1 MMDLQ
6 DKIYVAGHQGLVG
19 SAILRRLQEEGYGNI
34 VFKSHRELDLTR
46 QSEVEAFFLAER
58 PRYVFL
64 GAGLV
69 GGILAN
75 TTYPAEFFYS
85 NLAVALNVVHSSYL
99 AGVKKLLFLGSSCIY
114 PREAPQPIPE
124 EALLTSP
131 LEPTNEAY
139 ALAKIAGLKMCSH
152 YNRQYGTDFL
162 SVMPTNLY
170 GPNDHYHPE
179 KSHVLPALLRKFHE
193 AKETGASEVLLWG
206 SGSPL
211 REFLYVDDLAEAV
224 VFLMENF
231 SAPDLGET
239 INIGTGEEISIRDL
253 AERVRRVVGFEGKIS
268 WDPTKPDGMPRK
280 LLAGHRILSLGW
292 SPKVSLSEGLEG
304 TYRDFK
310 ARWEAGTI
318 IP

>member
-1 MMDLQ
+1 MDLQ

-64 GAGLV
+64 GAARV

-85 NLAVALNVVHSSYL
+85 KLAVALKVAHTCYL

-253 AERVRRVVGFEGKIS
+253 AERVRRVVGFEGEIS
-268 WDPTKPDGMPRK
+268 WDSTKPDGMPRK
-280 LLAGHRILSLGW
+280 LLDVHRILSLGW
-292 SPKVSLSEGLEG
+292 SPKVSLSEGLER

-318 IP
+318 VP

>member
-1 MMDLQ
+1 
-6 DKIYVAGHQGLVG
+6 
-19 SAILRRLQEEGYGNI
+19 
-34 VFKSHRELDLTR
+34 
-46 QSEVEAFFLAER
+46 
-58 PRYVFL
+58 
-64 GAGLV
+64 
-69 GGILAN
+69 
-75 TTYPAEFFYS
+75 
-85 NLAVALNVVHSSYL
+85 
-99 AGVKKLLFLGSSCIY
+99 
-114 PREAPQPIPE
+114 
-124 EALLTSP
+124 
-131 LEPTNEAY
+131 
-139 ALAKIAGLKMCSH
+139 MCSH

-253 AERVRRVVGFEGKIS
+253 AERVRRVVGFEGRIS

-280 LLAGHRILSLGW
+280 LLDVHRILSLGW
-292 SPKVSLSEGLEG
+292 SPKVSLSEGLER

-318 IP
+318 VS